1 MRKTR
6 SWKHTTKNRKQYG
19 NRDGERAVW
28 KEIML
33 NNEMYLVELDDEEE

>member
-6 SWKHTTKNRKQYG
+6 NWKHTTKNRKQYG

-28 KEIML
+28 KEIM
-33 NNEMYLVELDDEEE
+33 EMYLVELDDEEE